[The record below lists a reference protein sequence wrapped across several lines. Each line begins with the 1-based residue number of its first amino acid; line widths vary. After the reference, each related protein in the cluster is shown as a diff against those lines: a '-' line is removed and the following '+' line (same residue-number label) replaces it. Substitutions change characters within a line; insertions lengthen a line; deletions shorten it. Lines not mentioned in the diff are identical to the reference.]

1 MNALGIASC
10 LGFVC
15 LLLGGGVLARWWDGR
30 RSGWGR
36 LGRRYPAG
44 RRSAGRR
51 PAGAAFKR
59 ASVRLNGRW
68 YHDTADVRIGGGG
81 ILVSLPPVFR
91 PYHPPL
97 LLPWDDVTADET
109 TTGGTLPLAIGDC
122 ADVLLTGRAA
132 ATAARVLA
140 RRHSRNTSSM

>member
-1 MNALGIASC
+1 MNAIGIVSC
-10 LGFVC
+10 LGFLC
-15 LLLGGGVLARWWDGR
+15 LLLAAGVAARWWDGR

-36 LGRRYPAG
+36 LGQRYPAG
-44 RRSAGRR
+44 RRTT
-51 PAGAAFKR
+51 GAAFAR

-68 YHDTADVRIGGGG
+68 YHETADVRIGGGG
-81 ILVSLPPVFR
+81 ILVRLSPVFR

-97 LLPWDDVTADET
+97 LLPWDDVTADESAL
-109 TTGGTLPLAIGDC
+109 GDTLPLAIGDG
-122 ADVLLTGRAA
+122 ASVLLTGPAA